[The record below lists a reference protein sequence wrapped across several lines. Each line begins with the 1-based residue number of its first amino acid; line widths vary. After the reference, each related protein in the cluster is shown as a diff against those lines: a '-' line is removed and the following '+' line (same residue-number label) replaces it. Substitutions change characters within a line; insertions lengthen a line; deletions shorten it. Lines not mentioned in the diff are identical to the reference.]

1 MKRKPNTTP
10 TTTTTAFT
18 ATEPMGICEIC
29 GKEMVKGR
37 RVMPNFESIGSY
49 VHVTF
54 RVLPMVAQLKN

>member
-1 MKRKPNTTP
+1 MKRNKRNNTSL
-10 TTTTTAFT
+10 TTYIV
-18 ATEPMGICEIC
+18 TESMGICEIC